1 MLSEQEFYLLNGNQ
15 YRGSRYANFSGAGVD
30 AQGNVSSAINENAAN
45 QGKGTS
51 VDPTQAVPDKI
62 ASGVGATAASSTSN
76 IAGSLPV
83 EAPRTLGGAAKD
95 MVLGAGLSTAGS
107 TLGGV
112 VGANLASGNPAFS
125 GGMTAVKNRL
135 SAGLLGSGT
144 GNATAT
150 NAALGSMGKTF
161 GPATQASVT
170 KAAGGGAFGSAA
182 GVGLSSAASTLL
194 TGGSVK
200 DAAISGIGSG
210 VGFYVGNMLLPVA
223 GGPIGS
229 LLGSMVGGLFGGG
242 EKRQTIGA
250 RIAPDDQGRYKS
262 STVGT
267 KGVDSG
273 TANKYVDNI
282 NKILNSFGDATGIKY
297 KDSFSTET
305 NIGKKDQKTMFGA
318 NVVSSAPGDAGA
330 VALGVLK
337 NPAYYDLGSDSDFNN
352 FWQGA
357 VSKAQNIGDLGKAVD
372 DYYASR
378 GLLAYNQP
386 NAANIAPT
394 VNRQR
399 RYGDRAMT
407 FYG

>member
-15 YRGSRYANFSGAGVD
+15 YRGSRYANFAGAGVD

-51 VDPTQAVPDKI
+51 VDPTQAAPDKI
-62 ASGVGATAASSTSN
+62 ASGVGATAASSPSN

-95 MVLGAGLSTAGS
+95 MAIGAGLTMAGS

-112 VGANLASGNPAFS
+112 VGANMASGNPAFS

-182 GVGLSSAASTLL
+182 GVGLGTAASTLL

-210 VGFYVGNMLLPVA
+210 VGFYVGNMLLPGA
-223 GGPIGS
+223 GGFIGS
-229 LLGSMVGGLFGGG
+229 TLGSMVGGLFGGG

-250 RIAPDDQGRYKS
+250 GLSPDEQGRYKT
-262 STVGT
+262 STIGT
-267 KGVDSG
+267 KGVDYG
-273 TANKYVDNI
+273 TANKYVNNI
-282 NKILNSFGDATGIKY
+282 SKILNSFGDATGIKY
-297 KDSFSTET
+297 KARFFTET
-305 NIGKKDQKTMFGA
+305 NIGNKDQKTVYGGK
-318 NVVSSAPGDAGA
+318 VISSKPGDAGA
-330 VALGVLK
+330 VALKVLQSPDK
-337 NPAYYDLGSDSDFNN
+337 YDLGSDNDFNT

-357 VSKAQNIGDLGKAVD
+357 VSKAQNIGDLGKSVD

-394 VNRQR
+394 VNRSR